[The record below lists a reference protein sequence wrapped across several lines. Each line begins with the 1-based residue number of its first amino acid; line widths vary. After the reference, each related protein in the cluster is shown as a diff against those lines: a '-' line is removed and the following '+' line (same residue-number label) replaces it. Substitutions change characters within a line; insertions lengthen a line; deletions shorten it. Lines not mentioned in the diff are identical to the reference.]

1 MLDFIRL
8 LTILQRF
15 KATRQINSSNQICSG
30 QALWGFISMELSGFR
45 YMDLVIYCRVLMR
58 CLSWIEGG
66 AWGAHG
72 LLLRHG

>member
-15 KATRQINSSNQICSG
+15 KATRQLIQVTRFVVGKHCG
-30 QALWGFISMELSGFR
+30 VFISMELSGFR